1 MKRIASVI
9 VFLLIC
15 VLITFAL
22 TDVLKQK
29 WLQEENN
36 SAQQIVLGYYREK
49 PNTIDVLGIGASTI
63 RNGVSP
69 LGMYDEF
76 GFTSYIRATSIQI
89 PMISYHLMMETL
101 ETQDLKAVVMDA
113 SSLINTMMNGY
124 TKEDIAG
131 KIHEAIDY
139 MPWSSHKEQIIQE
152 AIQLGYPVAVEDFV
166 FPLSAYHD
174 RWAEIVEDDFTYRA
188 WQNDYCYRGQNPII
202 RTTNYTFD
210 SLYMVENDKEQE
222 KVWIDTTAAEYY
234 RKIAQVCKEKGI
246 LFILVKTPSSRAT
259 SESSRVI
266 QSFAEEENI
275 TLFDFNQQAIQEEI
289 QFNSHTDYADSGDHP
304 NVIGAQKIS
313 HFLGEYI
320 TSVCKLED
328 KRENTEYASWKEDV
342 KQYSYLLEDAE
353 LARETNIISYLQKAC
368 KPGYLVMMATRNDT
382 ALHFTE
388 DLAETFKELDI
399 NANFSDIDYLSYA
412 AIINDGEI
420 IKQVQNEDPY
430 NDNNPVQCE
439 AVINGHKI
447 SVMSQASKVYS
458 KASII
463 IDGKSAGSTSSG
475 FNYVVYDKR
484 IGQVISVKTFKTG
497 LKGTEYRYPNPF
509 AEYTS
514 DPIGYFELLNNEDY
528 ITIIGVATEGS
539 RYMPGIVND
548 KLAEMGLIPL
558 DKELDRPYLAVLDGS
573 QVVYNEYGEP
583 GTEILKTIEISGVSI
598 TAISNTSSS
607 DPHMFFCIGEEQVQ
621 KNINPGLIIY
631 VYSKT
636 EQKQVTYNR
645 FNWGLNQLSERRV
658 NGITNILELLKAS
671 QRSGYDVLCL
681 NIGTENEMA
690 QEYLTAIR
698 EYGFDGIDLEEVYAG
713 SVTAE
718 GKVQQSGE
726 STVELKL
733 NRDGTEIIL
742 KAGETTGEA
751 VFDGV
756 KYVAD
761 DEGVYLFVYDPS
773 CRAVL
778 TQTRYIADIPEEEN
792 PFDAYYGRP
801 HSNPLPYFELLDNED
816 LITVIGV
823 ATEGSRYMPGIV
835 NDRLAE
841 MGLIPLDKEL
851 NRPYL
856 AVMNGMK
863 VLYNEYGEPGSEIM
877 ADLEIDSIRVSLV
890 SNTKAPDPHM
900 YISVGKE
907 TPQTNRNPGLIFYVY
922 SKTEQKNIGYNRF
935 EWGGNQ
941 LSAQRVNGTT
951 NILELLRTA
960 QKYDYDLY
968 CMNVGKENIDEKCRS
983 ILQQNGF
990 NELEGGKAFA
1000 GALLTG
1006 ERIEQTS
1013 DSTHAQLDYMEDD
1026 TVINLIVN
1034 DTYGEARFNGVSYTA
1049 QIPGLY
1055 VFLYDPSCRAVLTEV
1070 FYPPQDK

>member
-1 MKRIASVI
+1 MKRVASVI

-15 VLITFAL
+15 ILITFAL

-152 AIQLGYPVAVEDFV
+152 AIQLGYPVAMEDFV

-174 RWAEIVEDDFTYRA
+174 RWAEISEDDFTYRA

-259 SESSRVI
+259 SESSKVI
-266 QSFAEEENI
+266 QSFAEEENLI
-275 TLFDFNQQAIQEEI
+275 LFDFNQQAIQEEI

-304 NVIGAQKIS
+304 NVTGAKKIS

-328 KRENTEYASWKEDV
+328 KRENTKYSSWKEDV
-342 KQYSYLLEDAE
+342 QQYSYLLEDAE

-463 IDGKSAGSTSSG
+463 IDGRSAGSTSSG

-484 IGQVISVKTFKTG
+484 ISQIVSVKTFKTG

-509 AEYTS
+509 ANYTS
-514 DPIGYFELLNNEDY
+514 DPTGYFKLLDNEDY

-558 DKELDRPYLAVLDGS
+558 DKELDRPYLAVLDGA

-583 GTEILKTIEISGVSI
+583 GTEILKTMEINGVNI

-607 DPHMFFCIGEEQVQ
+607 DPHVFFSVGEEQVQ
-621 KNINPGLIIY
+621 RNGKPGLIIY

-645 FNWGLNQLSERRV
+645 FDWRLNQLSERRV
-658 NGITNILELLKAS
+658 NGITNILELLKAT
-671 QRSGYDVLCL
+671 QKNGYDVFCL
-681 NIGTENEMA
+681 NIGTENDMTK
-690 QEYLTAIR
+690 EYLTAIR

-718 GKVQQSGE
+718 GNVQQSGDN
-726 STVELKL
+726 TVELKL
-733 NRDGTEIIL
+733 NRDGTEITL

-751 VFDGV
+751 VFDGIT
-756 KYVAD
+756 YTAD
-761 DEGVYLFVYDPS
+761 KEGLYLFVYDPA
-773 CRAVL
+773 CKAVL
-778 TQTRYIADIPEEEN
+778 TQVRYQESEIPKEQN
-792 PFDAYYGRP
+792 PFDAYYGKP
-801 HSNPLPYFELLDNED
+801 YSNPFPYFELLDND
-816 LITVIGV
+816 DYITVIGV
-823 ATEGSRYMPGIV
+823 ATEGSRYMPGVV
-835 NDRLAE
+835 NDKLAE

-856 AVMNGMK
+856 AVLDGRT
-863 VLYNEYGEPGSEIM
+863 VVWNEYGEPSSEIM
-877 ADLEIDSIRVSLV
+877 ANLEVAGVKVSLI
-890 SNTKAPDPHM
+890 SNTKAPDAHM
-900 YISVGKE
+900 YISVGEE
-907 TPQTNRNPGLIFYVY
+907 TPQKNKNPGLIFYVY
-922 SKTEQKNIGYNRF
+922 SKSEQKQVGYNRF
-935 EWGGNQ
+935 EWSGNQ
-941 LSAQRVNGTT
+941 LSVQKVSGTT
-951 NILELLRTA
+951 NILELLTMARRNAYGVFCLNIGKGDTLSEAYLKLMKDYGFSELDMNELYAGYVLADGQDELKTGSGTA
-960 QKYDYDLY
+960 E
-968 CMNVGKENIDEKCRS
+968 VTA
-983 ILQQNGF
+983 
-990 NELEGGKAFA
+990 ELEGLMLELKA
-1000 GALLTG
+1000 G
-1006 ERIEQTS
+1006 EV
-1013 DSTHAQLDYMEDD
+1013 D
-1026 TVINLIVN
+1026 
-1034 DTYGEARFNGVSYTA
+1034 GEAIINGVTYAVDTE
-1049 QIPGLY
+1049 GLY
-1055 VFLYDPSCRAVLTEV
+1055 LFIYDPVCRAVLSQV
-1070 FYPPQDK
+1070 KYGQ